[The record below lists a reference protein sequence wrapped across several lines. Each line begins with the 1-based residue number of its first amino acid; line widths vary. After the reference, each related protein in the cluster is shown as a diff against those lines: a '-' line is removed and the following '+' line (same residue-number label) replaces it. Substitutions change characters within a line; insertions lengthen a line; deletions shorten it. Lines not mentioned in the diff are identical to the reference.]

1 MMVSK
6 GENKKI
12 RVRPSIVIQH
22 ATKMKKGSKSMKNEA
37 IKNGALGNKAGV
49 IKSGVEIGK
58 SGNSSKTVKTGPAG
72 DLRSKG

>member
-1 MMVSK
+1 
-6 GENKKI
+6 
-12 RVRPSIVIQH
+12 
-22 ATKMKKGSKSMKNEA
+22 MKD

-58 SGNSSKTVKTGPAG
+58 SGNKSTTVKTGPSG